1 MANKGGRRGLTAP
14 QIEHEIERCRE
25 LEHWTKVEVLADKLK
40 SLNSEPNANQFVTL
54 SNFLTGEAKLEQYL
68 QEHPPLRNPGTGERP
83 SNIPVSKNSL
93 FDIWGRSITTW
104 TRRGG
109 WVVSQMSM
117 NFHHRYLGGL

>member
-25 LEHWTKVEVLADKLK
+25 LEHWTKVEVLAEKLK

-68 QEHPPLRNPGTGERP
+68 QEHPPLRNPATGKHTKR
-83 SNIPVSKNSL
+83 VSLQSQKKYL
-93 FDIWGRSITTW
+93 TPTTSI
-104 TRRGG
+104 
-109 WVVSQMSM
+109 
-117 NFHHRYLGGL
+117 L

>member
-25 LEHWTKVEVLADKLK
+25 LEHWTKVEVLAEKLK

-68 QEHPPLRNPGTGERP
+68 QEHPPLRNPATGKYTKKCVVTV
-83 SNIPVSKNSL
+83 IDKI
-93 FDIWGRSITTW
+93 FDPPTIST
-104 TRRGG
+104 
-109 WVVSQMSM
+109 
-117 NFHHRYLGGL
+117 L